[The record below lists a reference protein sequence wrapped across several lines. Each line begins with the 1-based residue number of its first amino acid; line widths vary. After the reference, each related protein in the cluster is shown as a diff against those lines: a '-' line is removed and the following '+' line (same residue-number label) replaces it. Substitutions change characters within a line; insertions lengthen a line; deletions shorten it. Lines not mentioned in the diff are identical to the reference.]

1 MYQLNGKQDE
11 LCSGE
16 RSPRRAGFGA
26 SPKPT
31 WHGTGG
37 PHSLGKKKMCDD
49 EGVIAS
55 TRGACA
61 PQMRASRDDFYTSK
75 RIQAA
80 RSILIYSDTCVR
92 FA

>member
-1 MYQLNGKQDE
+1 VFWGAHAP
-11 LCSGE
+11 S
-16 RSPRRAGFGA
+16 RAGFGA

-31 WHGTGG
+31 WHGTGE
-37 PHSLGKKKMCDD
+37 PHSLRKKKMCDD

-55 TRGACA
+55 TRRACA
-61 PQMRASRDDFYTSK
+61 PQMRASRDDCYTSK

-80 RSILIYSDTCVR
+80 RSILIYSNTRGR